1 MDTITTRR
9 IGSDFAEIEEELLLS
24 ETKRTATVFKA
35 QMQPEGIRG
44 NIVRY
49 KKNASGSR
57 EPLIPVDFRSLHP
70 DDGIEIELKTEAVNK
85 LYEEFQKLYALLEER
100 GIQSGKHRYTIS
112 DAYSLVITD
121 RNKAQVIRKM
131 LDANLGEDVWNQLA
145 RDNPSLASRLAMAQ
159 VNEDRRAV
167 LDDFERMLAD
177 TSLTEN
183 DWQRFFENNKW
194 IFGYGLRYQILDVV
208 QAQPNYG
215 GNDITGSGGQRGDFL
230 TATQAEAKFT
240 CLVEIKKPNSLLL
253 RNSDYRNGACGI
265 SKELA
270 GAISQVQANCA
281 QWEIE
286 GSRSDQNRDLL
297 DDIYTVSPKGI
308 VIIGSTSELDSRSK
322 RSSFERFRREL
333 RNPEI
338 ITYDELLERAR
349 FIVSDTPA
357 QRSEIEEIDDELPF

>member
-159 VNEDRRAV
+159 VSEDRRAV
-167 LDDFERMLAD
+167 LDDFERM
-177 TSLTEN
+177 
-183 DWQRFFENNKW
+183 RFPD
-194 IFGYGLRYQILDVV
+194 GH
-208 QAQPNYG
+208 
-215 GNDITGSGGQRGDFL
+215 TSGG
-230 TATQAEAKFT
+230 
-240 CLVEIKKPNSLLL
+240 
-253 RNSDYRNGACGI
+253 
-265 SKELA
+265 
-270 GAISQVQANCA
+270 
-281 QWEIE
+281 
-286 GSRSDQNRDLL
+286 
-297 DDIYTVSPKGI
+297 
-308 VIIGSTSELDSRSK
+308 
-322 RSSFERFRREL
+322 
-333 RNPEI
+333 
-338 ITYDELLERAR
+338 
-349 FIVSDTPA
+349 
-357 QRSEIEEIDDELPF
+357 